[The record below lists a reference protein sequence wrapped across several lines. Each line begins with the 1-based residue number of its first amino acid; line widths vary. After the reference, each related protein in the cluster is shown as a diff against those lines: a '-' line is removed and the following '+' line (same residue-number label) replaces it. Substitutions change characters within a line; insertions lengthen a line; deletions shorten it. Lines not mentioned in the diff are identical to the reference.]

1 MPPLKKQDGA
11 TAAKKMD
18 RASQVTRPEKEVDH
32 DSRSDPDY
40 PSYRVEP
47 GKKFKLK
54 SVNPA
59 SSEEYTE
66 KAGLQELDRQRERL
80 SDLQDRLYA
89 EEKTGLLVIL
99 QAIGSGGKDGVSR
112 GVFRGINPQGCNIWH
127 FKEPSEEEKSHDFLW
142 RYHPKTPEQGMIS
155 IFNRSY
161 YEHVLSDRV
170 QEEVPED
177 VWRARYDQINQFER
191 ILTLNNTTIVKF
203 YLHLSR
209 EENKRRLQ
217 ERLTDPNKQY
227 LFSQADIEEREAWD
241 SHMSAFEDMVNE
253 CSTEYA
259 PWYVIPTDKKWY
271 RNLVIARTL
280 ADTLEALDP
289 QYPPLEVD
297 PKEIKIP
304 D

>member
-1 MPPLKKQDGA
+1 MPTSNKQEGA
-11 TAAKKMD
+11 TAAKKIGH
-18 RASQVTRPEKEVDH
+18 ASQVTSPEKEVEH

-47 GKKFKLK
+47 GKKFKLS
-54 SVNPA
+54 SVDPA
-59 SSEEYTE
+59 ASEEYTE
-66 KAGLQELDRQRERL
+66 RSGLRELDRQRERL
-80 SDLQDRLYA
+80 SDLQDILYA
-89 EEKTGLLVIL
+89 EEKMGLLVIL

-127 FKEPSEEEKSHDFLW
+127 FKEPSDEEKSHDFLW
-142 RYHPKTPEQGMIS
+142 RYHPKVPEKGTIS

-161 YEHVLSDRV
+161 YEQVLSDRV
-170 QEEVPED
+170 KGVAPEE

-209 EENKRRLQ
+209 EENKRRLE
-217 ERLTDPNKQY
+217 ERLTDPNKHY
-227 LFSQADIEEREAWD
+227 LFSEADIEEREAWD
-241 SHMSAFEDMVNE
+241 DYMAAFEDMVNE

-259 PWYVIPTDKKWY
+259 PWYVIPTDNKWY

-280 ADTLEALDP
+280 ADTLEALGP
-289 QYPPLEVD
+289 QYPPLQVD
-297 PKEIKIP
+297 PRKVKIP